1 MGKKI
6 IHSEKAPAALGPYSQ
21 AVRAGDTLYCSG
33 QVGIDAS
40 TGKVV
45 DGGVTAQAKQVMKN
59 LESVLTEAGLDF
71 SHVVRA
77 TIFLRDMNDFQ
88 SVNEVYG
95 AYFPSDPP
103 ARATVA
109 VAGLPA
115 DVSVEISCVAFAG

>member
-6 IHSEKAPAALGPYSQ
+6 IHSDKAPAALGPYSQ
-21 AVRAGDTLYCSG
+21 AVMAGDTLYCSG
-33 QVGIDAS
+33 QVGIDAQ

-45 DGGVTAQAKQVMKN
+45 DGGVSEQAKQVMKN
-59 LESVLTEAGLDF
+59 LEFVLAEAGLDF
-71 SHVVRA
+71 SNVVRA
-77 TIFLRDMNDFQ
+77 TIFLRDMKDFA

-95 AYFPSDPP
+95 AYFPADPP

-115 DVSVEISCVAFAG
+115 DVSVEISCVAFAV